1 MIYQHKYKP
10 RHYIPFVTKTKL
22 NLYKNSFLRGIY
34 NIRRRKIK
42 RIGFFKYSVRRATN
56 IKWIAIR
63 RKFNPLNK
71 SSLHYTNP
79 YPNNIGYGRP
89 IFFKR
94 RYREN
99 FYKKQQFRLF
109 YGKFN
114 EKTLRILI
122 KNHKR
127 TVSART
133 SIFFARIESRIDV
146 IFFRRR
152 LRPTIYSCH
161 QFIHHFGLEI
171 NNKLENCPQL
181 QVNIGDIVTVPLTF
195 WKFIFNLY
203 FNRIYWRRWG
213 MFIRGRRLIKKFKK
227 FIFIFQPFGQ
237 SIKLSSKS
245 NLDYIPNYLEKF
257 NVFSKK
263 EFDFYVILLLTH
275 KDFNLQYKYTSIKK
289 KLDNIELTDWIE
301 KVYRIKI
308 NKLKIYQ
315 QLSLTAS
322 LRKNFLPRVF
332 RFLKQNSS
340 QGLAQRKQFSNNY
353 DFTIQQ
359 KKAEIARRDNEKEK
373 KKKAANEKKQ
383 NTFFQYNITIINRR
397 KAFFRLKT
405 NYLKRIARNKRII
418 RKKNLHFFIPKYR
431 QRDYRTLSIIKVET
445 QKESIIYYPFRLSLN
460 KLYSFYRS
468 KGF

>member
-22 NLYKNSFLRGIY
+22 NLYKNSFLRGIF

-56 IKWIAIR
+56 IKWIASR

-71 SSLHYTNP
+71 SNLHYTNP

-89 IFFKR
+89 VSFKR

-127 TVSART
+127 TASAQT
-133 SIFFARIESRIDV
+133 SRFFARIESRIDV

-161 QFIHHFGLEI
+161 QFIHHFGLEV
-171 NNKLENCPQL
+171 NNILENCPQL
-181 QVNIGDIVTVPLTF
+181 QINIGDIITVPVAF

-213 MFIRGRRLIKKFKK
+213 IFIRGRRLIKKFKK
-227 FIFIFQPFGQ
+227 FILIFQPFSQ
-237 SIKLSSKS
+237 SIKLSLRPNLNKIS
-245 NLDYIPNYLEKF
+245 NYVEN
-257 NVFSKK
+257 NNRFSKK
-263 EFDFYVILLLTH
+263 KFDFYVLLLLAH
-275 KDFNLQYKYTSIKK
+275 KNFNLKYKKNFIKK
-289 KLDNIELTDWIE
+289 KVDNVEFNDWRKKIN
-301 KVYRIKI
+301 YIKI

-315 QLSLTAS
+315 QLLLTAS
-322 LRKNFLPRVF
+322 LRKNYLPRIF
-332 RFLKQNSS
+332 RFLKQKSFK
-340 QGLAQRKQFSNNY
+340 GLAQSELFDNNY
-353 DFTIQQ
+353 DFTFQQ
-359 KKAEIARRDNEKEK
+359 KKAEIAKRDNEKEK
-373 KKKAANEKKQ
+373 KKKAAHEKKQ
-383 NTFFQYNITIINRR
+383 NTFFHYSITIINRR